1 MMSRAFGTTLVF
13 TLCSWVALAPPL
25 RAEPS
30 AEAVEAQEAEIEP
43 SVARGIELR
52 RAGQDAAALAVF
64 QEALARAPGS
74 TRVKV
79 HLASTHQALG
89 QWLEAE
95 RYLSDVLSE
104 PEGAYIRRHRATL
117 ERAYEFVDRR
127 IGSLDV
133 VGSPEGAELSLSG
146 RRIGTL
152 PLEAPV
158 RVPIGSY
165 TLEVRKDGYH
175 TLSRPVAIS
184 GRSLLRESVE
194 LGQREAE
201 PPAWRMSAGGA
212 GGTAIEDRSGSPRW
226 LSWTLVGASAGAAAV
241 SGVAFAV
248 RERHADR
255 WNSEECLAPGSTRGQ
270 TCPEE
275 LDAGRNAEQLAI
287 GAAILSGVLLGG
299 AVVSFVLQKPDE
311 PDQAALTLEGCG
323 LAAAGARC
331 FGSF

>member
-1 MMSRAFGTTLVF
+1 MRRALGTTLVL
-13 TLCSWVALAPPL
+13 TLCSWVTTAQPA
-25 RAEPS
+25 RAES
-30 AEAVEAQEAEIEP
+30 AAESASAREADVEP
-43 SVARGIELR
+43 TVARGIELR
-52 RAGQDAAALAVF
+52 RAGQDGAALAVF
-64 QEALARAPGS
+64 REALAKAPGS

-95 RYLSDVLSE
+95 RYLSEVLSQ
-104 PEGAYIRRHRATL
+104 PEDAYIRRHRGTL
-117 ERAYEFVDRR
+117 ERAHDFVGRR

-133 VGSPEGAELSLSG
+133 VGSPEGAEVSLSG
-146 RRIGTL
+146 RRLGTL
-152 PLEAPV
+152 PLAAPV

-175 TLSRPVAIS
+175 TLSRPVSIG
-184 GRSLLRESVE
+184 GRALLRESVE
-194 LGQREAE
+194 LGQREPERADY
-201 PPAWRMSAGGA
+201 RMSAAGA
-212 GGTAIEDRSGSPRW
+212 GGSAIEDRAGGARW

-241 SGVAFAV
+241 AGVAFAV

-255 WNSEECLAPGSTRGQ
+255 WNSDECLAPGSTRGQ

-275 LDAGRNAEQLAI
+275 LDAGREAEQLGI

-299 AVVSFVLQKPDE
+299 AAVSFVLQAPGE
-311 PDQAALTLEGCG
+311 PSESALTLEGCG
-323 LAAAGARC
+323 LAGAGARC

>member
-1 MMSRAFGTTLVF
+1 MMSRAFGTTLVL
-13 TLCSWVALAPPL
+13 TLCSWIASTEPA
-25 RAEPS
+25 RAEPT
-30 AEAVEAQEAEIEP
+30 AEAAEAREIEIDP
-43 SVARGIELR
+43 MVARGIELR
-52 RAGQDAAALAVF
+52 RAGQDGAALAVF
-64 QEALARAPGS
+64 QEALAKEPAS

-95 RYLSDVLSE
+95 RYLREVLRE
-104 PEGAYIRRHRATL
+104 PEDAYIRRHRATL

-146 RRIGTL
+146 RRIGAL

-165 TLEVRKDGYH
+165 TLEVRREGYH
-175 TLSRPVAIS
+175 TLSRPVTIS
-184 GRSLLRESVE
+184 GRALLRESVE
-194 LGQREAE
+194 LGQRETE
-201 PPAWRMSAGGA
+201 PRAWRMGPSGA
-212 GGTAIEDRSGSPRW
+212 EASGVEDRSGSPRW

-241 SGVAFAV
+241 SGVALAV

-255 WNSEECLAPGSTRGQ
+255 WNSGECLAPGSTRGQ

-275 LDAGRNAEQLAI
+275 LDAGREAEQLAI

-311 PDQAALTLEGCG
+311 PAQTALTLEGCG